1 MATFKMSRA
10 ASIQIRVIGALLR
23 REFLALSG
31 KRGGRFLL
39 QMLEPLL
46 FIVALG
52 CLFMFR
58 TTIGNIPLPEFIFS
72 GFCILWACRF
82 HIMKIAGAYQANIPL
97 LYHRYIKV
105 IDLFFAKALIQAF
118 TTTISSIVLLLV
130 LTYTDYIT
138 NFYNPPYII
147 LSWLLVQ
154 WYGFAFA
161 LICGSLSCLS
171 SFGSRLN
178 LVFGVS
184 QVFLTASFYMVEW
197 LPRDYREIALYSPM
211 VNATEMMRY
220 GFFGNMC
227 ITHFDIKYIVI
238 CNIVL
243 TYIGLAMCRKSMSV
257 EAADDSA

>member
-1 MATFKMSRA
+1 MAIKMSRA
-10 ASIQIRVIGALLR
+10 ANIQIRVIGALLR

-31 KRGGRFLL
+31 KRGGRFLM

-52 CLFMFR
+52 CFFMIR
-58 TTIGNIPLPEFIFS
+58 TRIGNVPMPEFVFS

-82 HIMKIAGAYQANIPL
+82 HIMKIAGTHQANASL
-97 LYHRYIKV
+97 LYHRYIKQ
-105 IDLFFAKALIQAF
+105 IDLFFAKALIQSF
-118 TTTISSIVLLLV
+118 TTTISSILLLIV
-130 LTYTDYIT
+130 LTYADYIT
-138 NFYNPPYII
+138 HFYSLPYII
-147 LSWLLVQ
+147 LSWLFVQ
-154 WYGFAFA
+154 WFGFAFA
-161 LICGSLSCLS
+161 LFFGAICCMFT
-171 SFGSRLN
+171 FGSRLSF
-178 LVFGVS
+178 VFGVS
-184 QVFLTASFYMVEW
+184 MIFLTGAIYMVDW
-197 LPRDYREIALYSPM
+197 LPLEYRKIALYSPM
-211 VNATEMMRY
+211 VHATEMMRY